1 MSLDSKNKQILHI
14 YFVTKKKKKVL
25 CFYFI
30 YIIFLGNVL
39 IGVRT
44 VFLPNCPL
52 ILFLLKH
59 RSAGAFLNKKNED
72 LKQEKP
78 LKW

>member
-14 YFVTKKKKKVL
+14 YFVTKKKKKNCV
-25 CFYFI
+25 FYFI

-39 IGVRT
+39 IGVRV

-59 RSAGAFLNKKNED
+59 RTTWAFLNKKNED
-72 LKQEKP
+72 PKQEKP
-78 LKW
+78 FKW